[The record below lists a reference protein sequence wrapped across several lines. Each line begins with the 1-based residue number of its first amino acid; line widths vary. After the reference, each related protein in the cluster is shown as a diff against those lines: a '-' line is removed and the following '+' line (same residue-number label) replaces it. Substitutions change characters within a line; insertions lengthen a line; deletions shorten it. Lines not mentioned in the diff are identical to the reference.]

1 MQDRVRAF
9 FDSLAGRWD
18 SLAVHPR
25 ERVAFVLDQ
34 AGPLSGASVLDIGCG
49 TGVLEG
55 PLLERVGPAGKV
67 LGLDLSAP
75 MLELAAR
82 KHRAPNLA
90 FIQSD
95 FLDWQS
101 RETFDLVIA
110 YSCFPHFPDYPAF
123 FAAAARRLSPGG
135 RLLVAHIE
143 GRDAIN
149 CYHGDSA
156 GEVSRPLP
164 PVEEAARMA
173 EDAGLGVSIT
183 RDDGD
188 YWMLLAGP
196 KRGRRGREES

>member
-9 FDSLAGRWD
+9 FDSLADRWD

-55 PLLERVGPAGKV
+55 PLLERVGPSGKV
-67 LGLDLSAP
+67 LGLDLSAS
-75 MLELAAR
+75 MLELASA
-82 KHRAPNLA
+82 KHRAANLA
-90 FIQSD
+90 FIQAD
-95 FLDWQS
+95 FLDWPS
-101 RETFDLVIA
+101 RETFDLVVA

-143 GRDAIN
+143 GREAIN
-149 CYHGDSA
+149 GLHGSSA

-164 PVEEAARMA
+164 PVGEAARMA
-173 EDAGLGVSIT
+173 EEAGLGAVLM

-188 YWMLLAGP
+188 YWVLLAGP
-196 KRGRRGREES
+196 RSSREGLGT